1 MKGTFFSA
9 VVALAIFAIS
19 CNGNKQHDADMD
31 MDGLVMALDVEVDNT
46 IDPVCDMEAKAGM
59 VYDTIHYNNKIYG
72 FCSTHCKE
80 EFAKNPND
88 YLSKMN

>member
-1 MKGTFFSA
+1 
-9 VVALAIFAIS
+9 
-19 CNGNKQHDADMD
+19 
-31 MDGLVMALDVEVDNT
+31 VDNT